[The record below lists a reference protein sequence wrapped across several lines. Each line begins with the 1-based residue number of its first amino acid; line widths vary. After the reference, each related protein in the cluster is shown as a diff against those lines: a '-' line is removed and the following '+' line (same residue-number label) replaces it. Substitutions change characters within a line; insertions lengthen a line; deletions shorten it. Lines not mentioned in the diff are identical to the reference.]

1 MKTKKIVSMFLT
13 FAIMTASVLTA
24 FAAPVGY
31 GEELSSA
38 PTKTYSQKFNDVKKT
53 HWAFSYIG
61 EMSERGVLNGYPN
74 GNFYPENNVTR
85 GEFAKI
91 MTLAAGLTIPKSASS
106 SYTDVDDDD
115 WYCPYIETARYY
127 LSGYVT
133 NGRSYY
139 LPESNALREDIAV
152 ALVKLKGY
160 DTTGYDESILKAM
173 FTDWQSI
180 STSARKYV
188 AVAVEQG
195 LVSGYDDDTFRGQG
209 AVTRAE
215 TATLLWRAYQYG
227 NGNKDFEQSN
237 LEKEDINPPVNN
249 NNNKEDVTPI
259 KPEQPEPEVINEYT
273 VSFVVDDEVIEEIVM
288 NEGETLKTKEFPKIP
303 EKEGYESSWSVTK
316 DIKNIS
322 KDITVTAIYD
332 EIEVVEPE
340 KEYGWK
346 VTTIKNGIDDIDY
359 MLTVPNGVSYSLG
372 NKVYELNDRGSL
384 KTIFD
389 ADKFPFAG
397 EGAAKTPE
405 NRLESYGYNKY
416 DDCYYDLIFQSPTS
430 SPQVTEYPQ
439 LGDFIIYNITNDE
452 IISKIPYN
460 YGRPNHFAGGVD
472 MWSSYEETIYGLDDH
487 YYMGLNGVYEVSR
500 LPSFKFY
507 KNGDIEFN
515 EGRISPSGRILTE
528 SHSSYD
534 SHRACKGL
542 IDSDYTKQ
550 YAYNSDTKEIYSFD
564 RSDLSIY
571 EDKRCDD
578 FNEGQFLLSFDDIE
592 NEEER
597 TINSNHVIYNGAI
610 TDDETGIYFLDSA
623 YGSIRK
629 IEKIN

>member
-13 FAIMTASVLTA
+13 FAIMTASVLTT

-38 PTKTYSQKFNDVKKT
+38 PTKSYSQKFNDVKKK

-91 MTLAAGLTIPKSASS
+91 MTLAAGLTIPKNASS

-416 DDCYYDLIFQSPTS
+416 DDCYYALIFQDPSS
-430 SPQVTEYPQ
+430 SPNNSVYTPS
-439 LGDFIIYNITNDE
+439 GDCIIYNITNDE
-452 IISKIPYN
+452 IIGKTPQYFATRN
-460 YGRPNHFAGGVD
+460 YFAGD
-472 MWSSYEETIYGLDDH
+472 FDQHHAERTTEKFGLD
-487 YYMGLNGVYEVSR
+487 EKPSR
-500 LPSFKFY
+500 VPSFKFY

-515 EGRISPSGRILTE
+515 RGKMSPNGRMLSETFGSGSMLLTRGISGLTN
-528 SHSSYD
+528 
-534 SHRACKGL
+534 
-542 IDSDYTKQ
+542 SDCSKQ
-550 YAYNSDTKEIYSFD
+550 YVYNSNTKEIYSFD
-564 RSDLSIY
+564 RSGLSIY
-571 EDKRCDD
+571 DAGSFDD
-578 FNEGQFLLSFDDIE
+578 FDEGQFLLSFDDIE